1 MGKSKKTKNIV
12 VTYNSKSITDNDKIQ
27 LEVMKRLNDRMR
39 LGQKKYGKDVDIFND
54 KRGLAKGWS
63 LEAEEEVLDNIVYQ
77 AAAVIN
83 LRKKQETIVELIKDL
98 GWEAQ
103 RMTDDGQYS
112 YNLLC
117 ELMDIKESAFK
128 QTTKKG

>member
-12 VTYNSKSITDNDKIQ
+12 VTYNSKSITYNDKIQ

-83 LRKKQETIVELIKDL
+83 LRKKYETIVELIKDL

>member
-27 LEVMKRLNDRMR
+27 LEVMKRLNDRMG

-83 LRKKQETIVELIKDL
+83 LRKKYETIVELIKDL

-117 ELMDIKESAFK
+117 ELMDIKESVFK

>member
-83 LRKKQETIVELIKDL
+83 LRKKYETIVELIKDL